1 MAQHAN
7 MITLTPSVAR
17 QRSCCSLMLP
27 PLRPNPVRH
36 IKGLTRLHLFAPNNN
51 FKTEM
56 LQVPRVQNDGR
67 WPILSADTRHHFL
80 MFIVDLAPRPSP
92 RQARNTRGLALV
104 DFTLPIDPMVPAT
117 RVFCANEVESR
128 APAETVIQATGCV
141 GV

>member
-1 MAQHAN
+1 MRLTTTSRLRFSDLLEEDQAQEV
-7 MITLTPSVAR
+7 L
-17 QRSCCSLMLP
+17 
-27 PLRPNPVRH
+27 
-36 IKGLTRLHLFAPNNN
+36 
-51 FKTEM
+51 

-92 RQARNTRGLALV
+92 RRARNTRGLALV